1 MRAAPRRGHNGRP
14 APLGCP
20 QPNHG
25 RYRHSKGIRAS
36 TRPYK
41 VFMTAIDTRFS
52 LAQVRRAAPAR
63 PPASP
68 PARPSASPLA
78 LACGLLLAGCA
89 TVPGS
94 GAPSAGTPAA
104 APTAAAAPATVSP
117 YPPTPAVLPGT
128 VPGTPPGVTP
138 PVAARPAGAASGAA
152 AVPPVAGQPQ
162 PFATVIK
169 DAKQSDGLIAFWQK
183 DEKVWLELKP
193 EDFNKPMFLS
203 PKISHGIG
211 ESGLYGGTMVGR
223 WGRWGRSQVIEFV
236 RVHNQVQMRAI
247 NTDYLAA
254 AGSPAAH
261 AVKAGFSA
269 SLLGSAPVASLPHP
283 ERKTVLVEAGPLF
296 LSDMLGLGMTLQRNY
311 RQGYTLDGRHTG
323 FTSVRGKPDQV
334 VFNVNAHFA
343 TSTIAVPTPGG
354 PPGAPVPTTPSSL
367 PDARSMFVGLYYAIA
382 KLPEQ
387 PMAPRKADPRIGYFS
402 TTVQDF
408 SDDLARSPK
417 QRIVNRWRL
426 EKGDPAAELSEPV
439 KPIVFWL
446 DKTIPM
452 KYRDAFTKGVLAW
465 NPAFEKIGFK
475 NALVV
480 KVQPDDADF
489 DTLDVGVASIRWMT
503 NSQASFGAIGPS
515 QVDPRSG
522 EILDADIG
530 FESLSSR
537 SVRNLRSQVLASRVA
552 VDWPALMQS
561 GPDTGG
567 TPSEQRLAA
576 LMTAQHSG
584 DQCQHA
590 DVAAEQLG
598 YAMDVLEARGELDPA
613 SPEAQQFVLDYL
625 MDTTMHEVGHTLG
638 LRHNFRSSRAY
649 TNAQVADPDF
659 TAKNGLAGS
668 VMEYAP
674 INIGLPGQRH
684 GSPFQTSL
692 GPYDFWAIE
701 YAYKPIA
708 KEAEAA
714 ELARIAARSGEPQL
728 AYGTDEDNS
737 LGIDPE
743 SLHMDLG
750 DDPVQFATHRIA
762 VARELVAR
770 QETRVLKPGEDYSVL
785 RRAVGYAVRDAGR
798 AVGILARQIG
808 GVRTLRD
815 FPNTGRDPLAPVP
828 AEVQRKA
835 LDVLAGQVLAASAFK
850 LSPSLQRKLAPDYH
864 ERGEALFGGDGP
876 VATDFSVAGMILD
889 MQRALL
895 AQLMSDSVAGRIV
908 DSVGKVDA
916 KVGARVGEK
925 SGGGAFQLSELYSR
939 LTREVWSELGA
950 RSGDIDANR
959 RELQRE
965 HLNRLTGLLLRPG
978 ALSRADAR
986 GLMRSEAQAL
996 LVRMN
1001 AAARRDGLS
1010 AEARAHLADSVESL
1024 NQALAAKVQ
1033 RAGI

>member
-1 MRAAPRRGHNGRP
+1 MRAAVRCGENGHLRP
-14 APLGCP
+14 WAAPL
-20 QPNHG
+20 PNHG
-25 RYRHSKGIRAS
+25 RHWHSKGIRAP
-36 TRPYK
+36 TRPCK
-41 VFMTAIDTRFS
+41 DFMNAIETRFT
-52 LAQVRRAAPAR
+52 LALTLARIRPAAPAH
-63 PPASP
+63 
-68 PARPSASPLA
+68 A
-78 LACGLLLAGCA
+78 LAVALTCGVLIAGCA
-89 TVPGS
+89 TVPGP
-94 GAPSAGTPAA
+94 GAPSTATPAA
-104 APTAAAAPATVSP
+104 APAAAAPATVSP
-117 YPPTPAVLPGT
+117 YPPTPAVLPGSQ
-128 VPGTPPGVTP
+128 PGNPPGNPPGATP
-138 PVAARPAGAASGAA
+138 PVAARPASAASGAA
-152 AVPPVAGQPQ
+152 PAAPPAGQPQ

-311 RQGYTLDGRHTG
+311 RQGYTLDGRHTQ

-334 VFNVNAHFA
+334 VFNVSAHFA

-367 PDARSMFVGLYYAIA
+367 PDARSMFIGLYYAIA
-382 KLPEQ
+382 KLPDQ

-426 EKGDPAAELSEPV
+426 EKKDPAAELSEPV

-446 DKTIPM
+446 DKTIPL

-475 NALVV
+475 NALEV

-537 SVRNLRSQVLASRVA
+537 SVRNLRSQVLSSRVA
-552 VDWPALMQS
+552 VDWPALLQS
-561 GPDTGG
+561 SPETGT
-567 TPSEQRLAA
+567 TPGEQRLAA
-576 LMTAQHSG
+576 LMTAQRAG
-584 DQCQHA
+584 EQCQHA
-590 DVAAEQLG
+590 DVAAEQLS
-598 YAMDVLEARGELDPA
+598 YAMDVLEARGEIDPA

-649 TNAQVADPDF
+649 TNAQVADPEF

-674 INIGLPGQRH
+674 INLGLPGQRH
-684 GSPFQTSL
+684 GTPFQLVL
-692 GPYDFWAIE
+692 GPYDYWAIE

-750 DDPVQFATHRIA
+750 DDPVQFAINRIA
-762 VARELVAR
+762 IARDLVAR

-785 RRAVGYAVRDAGR
+785 RRSVGYAVRDAGR

-815 FPNTGRDPLAPVP
+815 FPNTGRDPLAPV
-828 AEVQRKA
+828 AAQVQRKA
-835 LDVLAGQVLAASAFK
+835 LDVLAGQVLAANAFN
-850 LSPSLQRKLAPDYH
+850 LSPSLQRKLAPDYE

-876 VATDFSVAGMILD
+876 VATDFSLAGMILD

-916 KVGARVGEK
+916 KVGANGSAKGV
-925 SGGGAFQLSELYSR
+925 GAFQLSELYSR
-939 LTREVWSELGA
+939 LTREVWSELGS
-950 RSGDIDANR
+950 RSGDIAANR

-1001 AAARRDGLS
+1001 AAGRRDGLS